1 MAESINPEMCVIR
14 TYAIISLLWIALL
27 FFDYLFK
34 WSVILENE
42 TQEFFQFYLI
52 SLFGNWFWFQLGI
65 TAVSLLL
72 YWVVKRF
79 FIK

>member
-1 MAESINPEMCVIR
+1 MTLEKGLIR

-42 TQEFFQFYLI
+42 AQEFFQFYLI
-52 SLFGNWFWFQLGI
+52 SLLGNWFWFQLGI

-72 YWVVKRF
+72 YWVVKGF

>member
-1 MAESINPEMCVIR
+1 VFE
-14 TYAIISLLWIALL
+14 
-27 FFDYLFK
+27 

>member
-1 MAESINPEMCVIR
+1 MTLEKGLIR

-42 TQEFFQFYLI
+42 TQEFFEFYLI
-52 SLFGNWFWFQLGI
+52 SMLGNWFWFQLGI